1 MDVSRYVNTTDL
13 HLDVEFITPA
23 FLGGWNGNAEIR
35 TAPFKHGIRYWWRI
49 LYGAKYGNKI
59 KEIEDKIFGSTEN
72 AANVQIYCS
81 EIPKASFTEKIG
93 FSGGKKIAVSHG
105 GRDVSV
111 NILDYLAYGKFEH
124 ERGQRNVY
132 TSTYIKPTTKIKIQ
146 ISIKD
151 VGHTEE
157 VKNAIKI
164 FFCYGGV
171 GSRSR
176 NGFGSMDTNFGDIQF
191 SKNVSLCEIKEFPT
205 FSQELRFFITK
216 KPLDTWENALSE
228 IGIMYKDARCSLERP
243 HRYEKRGFIA
253 RPIEAR
259 GEEIPSN
266 IKKGRIPKPFY
277 MGIMKYE
284 KQFIGY
290 ILCLPIM
297 FYEQESQKE
306 YMKQI
311 RKMTEHFSTT
321 LKDDTARFLKPFSG
335 AAK

>member
-1 MDVSRYVNTTDL
+1 
-13 HLDVEFITPA
+13 
-23 FLGGWNGNAEIR
+23 
-35 TAPFKHGIRYWWRI
+35 
-49 LYGAKYGNKI
+49 
-59 KEIEDKIFGSTEN
+59 
-72 AANVQIYCS
+72 
-81 EIPKASFTEKIG
+81 
-93 FSGGKKIAVSHG
+93 
-105 GRDVSV
+105 
-111 NILDYLAYGKFEH
+111 
-124 ERGQRNVY
+124 
-132 TSTYIKPTTKIKIQ
+132 
-146 ISIKD
+146 
-151 VGHTEE
+151 
-157 VKNAIKI
+157 
-164 FFCYGGV
+164 
-171 GSRSR
+171 
-176 NGFGSMDTNFGDIQF
+176 
-191 SKNVSLCEIKEFPT
+191 
-205 FSQELRFFITK
+205 
-216 KPLDTWENALSE
+216 
-228 IGIMYKDARCSLERP
+228 MYKDARCSLERP

-321 LKDDTARFLKPFSG
+321 LKDDTARFLKPFSV